1 MANAFNDKKIK
12 SLLKQAKTGRHAVGN
27 GLYFRISAEGSGF
40 WAVRYS
46 INGRRR
52 ELNVGKY
59 PVVGLAQANLK
70 AAEVK
75 LVVKEGNDPL
85 AEKNRPNQP
94 TFLTVNQLA
103 EDWLQDCRKRLK
115 HPKIPE
121 RLYKRDIAP
130 FVGELKPDQVTA
142 RDIRSI
148 IQTIAASDRPTI
160 ANDALLYCKQIFRH
174 GIKLDLIMH
183 NPADAFSV
191 SDAGGAEQSRTR
203 ALSLEELK
211 MLLQTLRNESDQFC
225 RENYLATILLVS
237 LGVRKSELI
246 EARWSEFDFKKQL
259 WNLPESRSKMGAAIT
274 IPLSEVTCKWLE
286 ELRIRAYGS
295 DYVFPNR
302 RASKTPH
309 MGPDTLN
316 AAFAKLFREQ
326 KIPCAHFTVHDLRRT
341 CRSLLAAQGTPGHVA
356 ERCLNHKL
364 KGVEG
369 IYDRYDYLDERRIA
383 LNKLSSVI
391 EGIAE

>member
-1 MANAFNDKKIK
+1 MANSLNDKKIK

-27 GLYFRISAEGSGF
+27 GLYFRVSAEGSGF
-40 WAVRYS
+40 WAVRYT
-46 INGRRR
+46 INNRRR

-59 PVVGLAQANLK
+59 PSVGLAQANLK
-70 AAEVK
+70 AAEIK
-75 LVVKEGNDPL
+75 MTVKEGNDPL
-85 AEKNRPNQP
+85 AEKQRPDQP
-94 TFLTVNQLA
+94 TFLSVNDLA
-103 EDWLQDCRKRLK
+103 EDWLKECRKRLK

-130 FVGELKPDQVTA
+130 FVGELKPEQVTA
-142 RDIRSI
+142 RDIRAI

-174 GIKLDLIMH
+174 GVKLDLITH
-183 NPADAFSV
+183 NPADPFSV
-191 SDAGGAEQSRTR
+191 NDAGGAEKSRTR
-203 ALSLEELK
+203 ALSLEELQA
-211 MLLQTLRNESDQFC
+211 LLQTLRNESDQFS
-225 RENYLATILLVS
+225 RENYLATLLLVS

-246 EARWSEFDFKKQL
+246 ESKWSEFDLDDQL
-259 WNLPESRSKMGAAIT
+259 WNLPESRSKMGAGIT
-274 IPLSEVTCKWLE
+274 IPLSTTACQWLE
-286 ELRIRAYGS
+286 ELRIRAFRS

-302 RASKTPH
+302 RASKSPH

-326 KIPCAHFTVHDLRRT
+326 KMPVEHFTVHDLRRT

-369 IYDRYDYLDERRIA
+369 IYDRYDYLDERRAALDRLSETIFEIA
-383 LNKLSSVI
+383 
-391 EGIAE
+391 G